1 MITRFTP
8 NRLGRISLGLSLSV
22 TALLYSMLAAAQAA
36 PAAPGTPPAAAP
48 GAPAAPAAAPGATD
62 VSAVP
67 VNEAAA
73 ADTAGQAPAA
83 GETAAPTSSD
93 PMPGP
98 RTVPLD
104 PDPATSGNVAAADS
118 AATMRAH
125 EAAAEQADISA
136 QQVVEELSGEAGKV
150 NAYGFMDFTYSH
162 VLSDR
167 SQMNVPPAWYPSF
180 YVGNFN
186 LYLGSDLG
194 KNFRTLAEVR
204 FTYLPDGN
212 QVTDATGA
220 TSRTNAAALDYAD
233 YGREVKVG
241 GAIIERAYLE
251 YAAHPLLTIRGGQW
265 LTPYGIW
272 NVEHGTTVI
281 VGTTRPYVVGA
292 NLFPTRQTGLEIYGS
307 QGFSSTQVGYHLT
320 LSNGR
325 GPVDSYRD
333 LDKNKALGWRLWA
346 QQDTDFGTFTLGTS
360 GYKGRYTDRLQTIT
374 FPNMTW
380 TYEYPVQS
388 EYRELALAADL
399 KWTHKGA
406 LFQGEA
412 ILRDMAYEGAGR
424 PAPLGSPGGAW
435 TPDNRTMGFYALG
448 GYRLPW
454 LGIMPYL
461 GGEYYY
467 QSKITFMPD
476 SMAIWGGLNVRPTDR
491 VVFKLQFTHAWFPTT
506 WLDGWKTPTP
516 LNQMIA
522 QAAWSF

>member
-1 MITRFTP
+1 MITPFTP
-8 NRLGRISLGLSLSV
+8 YRLGRLSLSLSLSV
-22 TALLYSMLAAAQAA
+22 AALLYGTLAAAQATPNA
-36 PAAPGTPPAAAP
+36 TPPAATGDSPVADSA
-48 GAPAAPAAAPGATD
+48 GFAPGATD
-62 VSAVP
+62 ATAPADSDSANVAGLRTAP
-67 VNEAAA
+67 LQTEPAAQAA
-73 ADTAGQAPAA
+73 ADATAPPSAVGSDDEADAQA
-83 GETAAPTSSD
+83 
-93 PMPGP
+93 
-98 RTVPLD
+98 
-104 PDPATSGNVAAADS
+104 
-118 AATMRAH
+118 
-125 EAAAEQADISA
+125 EASA
-136 QQVVEELSGEAGKV
+136 QQAIEELSDEAGKV

-162 VLSDR
+162 MLSDR

-186 LYLGSDLG
+186 LYLGSNLG
-194 KNFRTLAEVR
+194 KNFRTLGEVR

-212 QVTDATGA
+212 QVMDATGA
-220 TSRTNAAALDYAD
+220 TSRTNAAAADYAD
-233 YGREVKVG
+233 YAREVKVG
-241 GAIIERAYLE
+241 GVIIERAYLE
-251 YAAHPLLTIRGGQW
+251 YEAHPLLTIRGGQW

-292 NLFPTRQTGLEIYGS
+292 NLFPARQTGLEIYGS

-333 LDKNKALGWRLWA
+333 LDKNKAVGWRLWV
-346 QQDTDFGTFTLGTS
+346 QQDSDFGTFTLGTS
-360 GYKGRYTDRLQTIT
+360 GYKGRYTDRLQTVT
-374 FPNMTW
+374 FPNMAW

-399 KWTHKGA
+399 KWTYKGA
-406 LFQGEA
+406 LLQGEA

-424 PAPLGSPGGAW
+424 PPPMGAPGGTW
-435 TPDNRTMGFYALG
+435 TPDNRTMGLYALG

-454 LGIMPYL
+454 MGIMPYL

-467 QSKITFMPD
+467 QSKIIFMPD

-491 VVFKLQFTHAWFPTT
+491 VVFKLQYTHAWFPTT

-516 LNQMIA
+516 LNQLIA